1 MTIFPRF
8 FLSTFHYL
16 LNLIFYGNVSATV
29 GTEIFLRT
37 MVISAWLKILNSPSI
52 LQISGEGME
61 EVDACYRIHSRSY
74 TSQNITQYCVSK
86 YTT

>member
-29 GTEIFLRT
+29 GTEIFIANNGD
-37 MVISAWLKILNSPSI
+37 ISFAKILNSPSI